1 MASVRLRAVHRDRQ
15 APGRGEGSGP
25 CAKIPDLRSDGLGF
39 QSRPS
44 RLLTFPHSGPLSATP
59 HPGAR
64 TWGCGGPALCGQSE
78 SQEAGRGRVGGSP
91 HAWGHVEAWPQCGG
105 RRTAECPDL
114 AGPLMRGVA
123 LSESVTL
130 CGSRWPHL
138 KVDWDGGLES
148 PDTSP
153 SHGQDVP
160 SSGARLPA
168 RAALAPAALGGPSPP
183 CGGGCRGAR
192 VCWWP

>member
-1 MASVRLRAVHRDRQ
+1 MCKDPGPTVRRARV
-15 APGRGEGSGP
+15 S
-25 CAKIPDLRSDGLGF
+25 I
-39 QSRPS
+39 RPS
-44 RLLTFPHSGPLSATP
+44 RLLTFPPSWPLSTTP

-78 SQEAGRGRVGGSP
+78 SQEAGCGCVGGSP

-105 RRTAECPDL
+105 RQTAECPVL
-114 AGPLMRGVA
+114 AGPLMSGVA

-160 SSGARLPA
+160 SSGAGSRPERHSLLLPWVGRVLRA
-168 RAALAPAALGGPSPP
+168 RVAAVAPAFAGGRDSSGVDGVSHQAGMLPQNE
-183 CGGGCRGAR
+183 AD
-192 VCWWP
+192 